1 MSGRISNSLVVGSVP
16 QENTTVKEQVY
27 SVNTIKNNTSTS
39 LNKTPKSICTLSF
52 RCRLLSLLRRRCP
65 HASAPRRVLQLLL
78 LVLGTEVPQNLR
90 KLLIEKRRLR
100 RVMTGVH
107 GWMT

>member
-1 MSGRISNSLVVGSVP
+1 MSGRISNSLVVGSVA

-27 SVNTIKNNTSTS
+27 NVNTVTNSTSTS
-39 LNKTPKSICTLSF
+39 LNKTPESICTLRF

-78 LVLGTEVPQNLR
+78 VVLGTGVPQNLQ
-90 KLLIEKRRLR
+90 KLFIEERRLR
-100 RVMTGVH
+100 RVMTAVH
-107 GWMT
+107 G